1 MTSAR
6 TYEFLTRVFAD
17 RIMSYD
23 GIEETLKYA
32 KGNRKPSK
40 GVTAYL
46 SDAVETQV
54 YRSKEKYILVNADG
68 NLFAYN
74 GQWWERI
81 DQPNFM
87 RELIKRVLAEI
98 GVSVTYRTYSV
109 DKIASECM
117 SGLVASDECLFTPN
131 RRYITFTN
139 GVFDLRTG
147 ELKDFHLRYTTDITL
162 DFPFMADRDGYLN
175 TNPEQEKFR
184 LWDRKIAEIFDNR
197 EFRDAFQMFCG
208 SLLAD
213 RASMKVEYICY
224 LEGPGA
230 NGKSV
235 AAQAVANVFGEKYF
249 GKYSP
254 AQLLRGS
261 QKEYYMA
268 DLKGKL
274 CNLCDDLDE
283 RTLSGGEFKRIIS
296 GEAVQAREP
305 YARKPIKVVAP
316 LFICCTN
323 SMPQTKDDTWGHH
336 RRQLRLLTTR
346 KRFGEDREK
355 DPRLTAKL
363 MEIPCRQ
370 RIFNWIY
377 QGYRKVVAKGG
388 EIELSPEVKKAME
401 SLMEES
407 TPMRMWAK
415 ERGYSKKKDER
426 TGTPQWVKLAVLFAD
441 YRNWCRDNGVADPG
455 DSRVLSAFLRN
466 LDYENKSFRD
476 GLYFLIY
483 TTEDN

>member
-1 MTSAR
+1 MTSAK
-6 TYEFLTRVFAD
+6 TYGFLTGVLAKKVLATE
-17 RIMSYD
+17 

-46 SDAVETQV
+46 SDALETHV
-54 YRSKEKYILVNADG
+54 YRSRDRYILVNADG
-68 NLFAYN
+68 DLFAYN

-81 DQPNFM
+81 EQGNFM
-87 RELIKRVLAEI
+87 RELVKRVLGEV

-117 SGLVASDECLFTPN
+117 SGLVASDDCLFVPD
-131 RRYITFTN
+131 RRYIAFTN

-147 ELKDFHLRYTTDITL
+147 ELKAFHPRYTTDIAL
-162 DFPFMADRDGYLN
+162 DFPYMADREGYLH

-184 LWDRKIAEIFDNR
+184 LWDKRIVEIFDNR

-213 RASMKVEYICY
+213 RGSVKVEYICY

-235 AAQAVANVFGEKYF
+235 AAQAVANVFGERYF

-261 QKEYYMA
+261 QREYYMA
-268 DLKGKL
+268 DLRGKL

-283 RTLSGGEFKRIIS
+283 RTMSGGDFKRIVS

-305 YARKPIKVVAP
+305 YARKPVKVVAP

-346 KRFGEDREK
+346 RRFGEDREK
-355 DPRLTAKL
+355 DPQLTAKL
-363 MEIPCRQ
+363 METPCRQ

-377 QGYRKVVAKGG
+377 QGYRKVMAKGG
-388 EIELSPEVKKAME
+388 EIELSPEVRRAME
-401 SLMEES
+401 NLMEES
-407 TPMRMWAK
+407 TPMRRWAK
-415 ERGYSKKKDER
+415 ERGYSKKKEER
-426 TGTPQWVKLAVLFAD
+426 QGEGKWVRLTGLFAD
-441 YRNWCRDNGVADPG
+441 YKRWCSENGVADAG
-455 DSRVLSAFLRN
+455 DSRVLSAFLKN
-466 LDYENKSFRD
+466 LDYEPKPTRD
-476 GLYFLIY
+476 GLCFLIQS
-483 TTEDN
+483 TET